1 MAEPAAPPPPPFA
14 FAALPWHAPLLA
26 RWRDASQQGTRP
38 QATLLA
44 GPPGSGKAWLAQV
57 LVAEALCERPVNG
70 PCRQCSSCHK
80 LAQGLHPDLLWLQRE
95 VDEKTGRRRRD
106 IQVVQVRRLI
116 ERLHLSTHYARGRFA
131 VIEPVEALNVTSTNA
146 LLKTLEEP
154 AAGTHLILISHRP
167 QALLA
172 TLRSRCAIWRC
183 PAPSPDQGRAWL
195 LQQGIDPA
203 PVPWALAAP
212 LHVKE
217 WADAEQLSVFARW
230 DDNWRAV
237 AAGRMAPLAAVAEV
251 GKDEAGAF
259 VRWLTRWCHR
269 SMTLAAEQDQ
279 SERLRALDALLDD
292 VMAAPAQL
300 AGNVQPGLLLES
312 LAIGWWRATLPLR
325 RG

>member
-1 MAEPAAPPPPPFA
+1 MTDALAPFA
-14 FAALPWHAPLLA
+14 FKPLPWHTPLVQ
-26 RWRDASQQGTRP
+26 RWREAAQHDVRP

-57 LVAEALCERPVNG
+57 LVAETLCEQPVDG
-70 PCRQCSSCHK
+70 PCGQCSSCHK
-80 LAQGLHPDLLWLQRE
+80 LAHGLHPDLIWLQRE

-116 ERLHLSTHYARGRFA
+116 ERLHLSTHYARGRVA
-131 VIEPVEALNVTSTNA
+131 VIEPVEALNATSTNA

-154 AAGTHLILISHRP
+154 PAGTHLILISDRP

-183 PAPSPDQGRAWL
+183 PAPTPDEGRAWL
-195 LQQGIDPA
+195 RGQGIDPA
-203 PVPWALAAP
+203 PVPWALTAP
-212 LHVKE
+212 LQVKQ

-237 AAGRMAPLAAVAEV
+237 AAGRMAPLAAAAEV
-251 GKDEAGAF
+251 GKDDAASF
-259 VRWLTRWCHR
+259 VVWLTRWCHR
-269 SMTLAAEQDQ
+269 GMTLAAEENQPA
-279 SERLRALDALLDD
+279 RLRALDALLDE

-300 AGNVQPGLLLES
+300 AGNVQPALLLES
-312 LAIGWWRATLPLR
+312 LAIGWWRATAPLR
-325 RG
+325 RV